1 VFSCFAVIG
10 YTVIACIKIVV
21 NALYVIF
28 QSLKIL
34 FNENKEINFCGM
46 AIYAACVAILWGV
59 LCGIYMHPV

>member
-1 VFSCFAVIG
+1 M
-10 YTVIACIKIVV
+10 VIAYINIAV

-34 FNENKEINFCGM
+34 FNENKEINFHCVFV
-46 AIYAACVAILWGV
+46 YAACVAILWGV